1 MTPILAAAALLTAA
15 QVAPGCNLEAPS
27 GAPGCQ
33 RAVIDRTV
41 KMNAI
46 QVLGTHNSYKRAIAP
61 SEMALLKA
69 TSPKSA
75 YGLDYA
81 HPPLTDQ
88 LDAGA
93 RALELDVLYDP
104 EGGRY
109 ADPMLP
115 RVVRQSGQATDPYD
129 AAPMRRPGLKVLHV
143 QDIDYRS
150 NCALFVDCLKEIRAW
165 SKAHP
170 GHLPILITMNLKDD
184 DVKAPGTVHALKFDA
199 KAMDS
204 IDAEIRSVFP
214 EGELITPDVV
224 RGRSP
229 TLRAAVRA
237 RGWPTLGQARGKVFF
252 AMDEGEPKLS
262 VYAAGHPGLRGRVL
276 FPNADEASPNSAY
289 ITLNEPIAQAERIRA
304 DVAAGLFVR
313 TRADADTV
321 EARSNETARRAAAFA
336 SGAQVVSTDYMHP
349 DQRFGAYAVSL
360 LGGGVDRLDPAF
372 AAGQGTAL
380 GAP

>member
-1 MTPILAAAALLTAA
+1 MTPILAAAALLAA
-15 QVAPGCNLEAPS
+15 TEVAPGCDLEKPS
-27 GAPGCQ
+27 EAPGCQ

-41 KMNAI
+41 KMNQM

-61 SEMALLKA
+61 AEMALLKA
-69 TSPKSA
+69 AAPKSA

-81 HPPLTDQ
+81 HPPLADQ
-88 LDAGA
+88 LNAGA

-129 AAPMRRPGLKVLHV
+129 AEPMRRPGLKVLHV
-143 QDIDYRS
+143 QDVDYRS

-170 GHLPILITMNLKDD
+170 DHLPILITMNLKDD

-199 KAMDS
+199 RAMDS

-214 EGELITPDVV
+214 EGELITPDMV
-224 RGRSP
+224 RGRQAS
-229 TLRAAVRA
+229 LRAAVRA
-237 RGWPTLGQARGKVFF
+237 HGWPTLGRARGKVFF
-252 AMDEGEPKLS
+252 AMDEDEPKLS

-289 ITLNEPIAQAERIRA
+289 ITLNEPIAQADRIRA

-321 EARSNETARRAAAFA
+321 EARNNETARRAAAFA

-349 DQRFGAYAVSL
+349 DTRFSAYSVAMP
-360 LGGGVDRLDPAF
+360 GGVLDRLDPAF
-372 AAGQGTAL
+372 SAGQGTAL

>member
-1 MTPILAAAALLTAA
+1 MTPILAAAALLSAA
-15 QVAPGCNLEAPS
+15 QVSPGCDLEKPS
-27 GAPGCQ
+27 GVAGCQ

-41 KMNAI
+41 KMNQI

-61 SEMALLKA
+61 AEMALLKA

-75 YGLDYA
+75 VGLDYA
-81 HPPLTDQ
+81 HPPLTEQ

-109 ADPMLP
+109 ADPLLG
-115 RVVRQSGQATDPYD
+115 RLVRQSGQTTEPYD
-129 AAPMRRPGLKVLHV
+129 AEPMRRPGLKVLHV

-150 NCALFVDCLKEIRAW
+150 NCALFVDCLKAIRAW
-165 SKAHP
+165 SRAHP
-170 GHLPILITMNLKDD
+170 DHLPILITMNLKDD

-214 EGELITPDVV
+214 ADELITPDGVQ
-224 RGRSP
+224 GRYRSV
-229 TLRAAVRA
+229 RAAVRA

-252 AMDEGEPKLS
+252 AMDEDEPKLS
-262 VYAAGHPGLRGRVL
+262 VYRGARHCLEGRVL
-276 FPNADEASPNSAY
+276 FPNADEASPTSAY
-289 ITLNEPIAQAERIRA
+289 ITLNDPIAQAARIRA

-321 EARSNETARRAAAFA
+321 EARSNDTARRAAAFA

-349 DQRFGAYAVSL
+349 DQRFSSYSVSMPGGA
-360 LGGGVDRLDPAF
+360 VDRLDPAF
-372 AAGQGTAL
+372 AVGQGTAL